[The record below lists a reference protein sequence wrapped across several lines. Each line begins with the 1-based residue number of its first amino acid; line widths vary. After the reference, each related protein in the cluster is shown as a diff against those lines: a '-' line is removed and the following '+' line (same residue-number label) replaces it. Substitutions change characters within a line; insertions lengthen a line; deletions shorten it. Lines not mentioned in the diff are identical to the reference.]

1 MKLKIHSIFLA
12 IGRSAQPG
20 LLAAALLISAGSG
33 LLQAG
38 TISYPDF
45 TSYAGLTTLGP
56 ATVSDDQLFV
66 MPPDFPSFSGAA
78 WYSSQE
84 DVSQFVTTFDFTLQP
99 NSEGFAFVMQD
110 LALTAR
116 GTAGPGIGFDGI
128 DDSIAIYFGT
138 HQNSGDPS
146 GNFISVNTN
155 GADANSSDMSDS
167 IALSTN
173 SGLADLDNGSQHQVT
188 IAWGYSS
195 YDGYNESVS
204 SAFIFVD
211 GTLYLTLPI
220 GASLSNLDLTNGQ
233 AWVGFTSSTSSD
245 VDGAFAV
252 QDWTFASAPEPGAAW
267 LTGLGFL
274 AIAVCLRAKRRA
286 ASRDIAPDG
295 GDIRAG
301 A

>member
-1 MKLKIHSIFLA
+1 MIHSISRA
-12 IGRSAQPG
+12 IGRWARPG
-20 LLAAALLISAGSG
+20 LLAALPLISAASG
-33 LLQAG
+33 ILQA
-38 TISYPDF
+38 SSFSFPDF
-45 TSYAGLTTLGP
+45 PSYAGLTASGA

-66 MPPDFPSFSGAA
+66 IPPDVPDYSGAA
-78 WYSSQE
+78 WYSSPV

-99 NSEGFAFVMQD
+99 DSEGFAFVMQD
-110 LALTAR
+110 ENLVAR
-116 GTAGPGIGFDGI
+116 GTAGDGIGFAGI

-138 HQNSGDPS
+138 YQNAGDPS

-155 GADANSSDMSDS
+155 GTGTNSADLTDS

-195 YDGYNESVS
+195 YDGYNESLP

-211 GTLYLTLPI
+211 GTLYLTLPT
-220 GASLSNLDLTNGQ
+220 GPSLSNLDLSNGQ
-233 AWVGFTSSTSSD
+233 AYVGFTSSTSVD

-252 QDWTFASAPEPGAAW
+252 QDWTFASSTPEPGADL

-274 AIAVCLRAKRRA
+274 VIAVALRAKRRA
-286 ASRDIAPDG
+286 ARQ
-295 GDIRAG
+295 
-301 A
+301 